1 MDDNKGFFEIFDGLI
16 AVILIFTGFLLFNL
30 VITVPSD
37 SVSTTAYE
45 FKQSQ
50 DIMEQ
55 LASKTNITDFSFL
68 DEITNI
74 LKDGKDSKNSI
85 RKVSALCEKKFKN
98 LGLTTDY
105 YFTEMNHLNG
115 DKIIASGNIKTADN
129 ITTAMRHCGDYCY
142 VLSTY

>member
-16 AVILIFTGFLLFNL
+16 AVILIFTVFLLFNL

-55 LASKTNITDFSFL
+55 LASKTNITDSSFL

-74 LKDGKDSKNSI
+74 LKDGKDSKNS
-85 RKVSALCEKKFKN
+85 N
-98 LGLTTDY
+98 
-105 YFTEMNHLNG
+105 
-115 DKIIASGNIKTADN
+115 
-129 ITTAMRHCGDYCY
+129 
-142 VLSTY
+142 